1 MPRLCSVDG
10 HYHPMSCDLTRR
22 ASYPRRPKG
31 SGCHRRRAGHLE
43 DGWPAAQ
50 RSADLRCH
58 QMTHPPVEFL
68 AKRCHSSAVYLN
80 YAAYLNYAVHR
91 SRRIGPIRQQT
102 AGRRSYSPPRSQP
115 SVAFRMTVRR
125 NHRCGHRRKDW
136 RCVRG
141 IRRRLSQHDPR
152 LGAWTNHRAAAQ
164 IQNRTENPLPSQ
176 HLSRRTIKTRAVRRR
191 TALVRKCVRRR
202 PTLPRSGPRST
213 IGAERL
219 SFRVRDGTGRF
230 PLAMVAETLWRCG
243 PHYPHSWLGIAS
255 RDRTSGTAQW
265 TRSKS

>member
-1 MPRLCSVDG
+1 M
-10 HYHPMSCDLTRR
+10 
-22 ASYPRRPKG
+22 
-31 SGCHRRRAGHLE
+31 
-43 DGWPAAQ
+43 
-50 RSADLRCH
+50 
-58 QMTHPPVEFL
+58 
-68 AKRCHSSAVYLN
+68 
-80 YAAYLNYAVHR
+80 
-91 SRRIGPIRQQT
+91 
-102 AGRRSYSPPRSQP
+102 
-115 SVAFRMTVRR
+115 AFPMTVHR
-125 NHRCGHRRKDW
+125 NHRCGHRRTDW
-136 RCVRG
+136 RCARG
-141 IRRRLSQHDPR
+141 IPRRWSRHGQRLAAS
-152 LGAWTNHRAAAQ
+152 TNRAAAQ

-243 PHYPHSWLGIAS
+243 PHYPHSWRGIAS

-265 TRSKS
+265 TRSNREHEAHKVWVCGKSSAY